1 MYAYLRGKFTHKSP
15 ATVHLEVNGIGFE
28 VHISLQTYEL
38 IRLKEEGMLYIHQ
51 LIREDAHQL
60 YGFSQLSEKEVFLHL
75 LSVSGV
81 GAATARVMLSSMTS
95 AELIRTIMVGNEA
108 GLEKIK
114 GIGKKTAQR
123 IVLELRDKMTKISSD
138 EPNSATLTHNTLE
151 QEALIAMTAL
161 GIAKNAA
168 ESAIKKAVQS
178 GGEYQQVEILIKSA
192 LKCL

>member
-38 IRLKEEGMLYIHQ
+38 IRSKEEGMLYIHQ

-151 QEALIAMTAL
+151 HEALIAMTAL

>member
-15 ATVHLEVNGIGFE
+15 ATVHLETNGIGFE
-28 VHISLQTYEL
+28 IHISLQTYEL
-38 IRLKEEGMLYIHQ
+38 IRPKEEGILYVHQ

-60 YGFSQLSEKEVFLHL
+60 YGFAEPSEKEVFLHL

-81 GAATARVMLSSMTS
+81 GAATARVMLSSLSS
-95 AELIRTIMVGNEA
+95 AELIRTITSGNEA

-123 IVLELRDKMTKISSD
+123 IVLELRDKMAKISTD
-138 EPNSATLTHNTLE
+138 QQNSVLLMHNTLE

-168 ESAIKKAVQS
+168 EVAIKKAIQA
-178 GGEYQQVEILIKSA
+178 GGDNQKLETLIKSA